1 MKRKNKPPNNY
12 PFESSNTRFDFI
24 KICRD
29 MTKSKAWLDL
39 SLRQRQ
45 LYFEFKSKFRVNS
58 KTLDTNKDNISIP
71 KSEAMKLYGDLRTF
85 RKDIDA
91 LIEHGFIYQ
100 KECGFN
106 TRTVNIYAFSEK
118 WKDYGTDKFNIT
130 TNEKR
135 YIPKAYRKE

>member
-1 MKRKNKPPNNY
+1 
-12 PFESSNTRFDFI
+12 
-24 KICRD
+24 

-45 LYFEFKSKFRVNS
+45 LYFEFKSKFRVNL
-58 KTLDTNKDNISIP
+58 KTLETNQDNISIP
-71 KSEAMKLYGDLRTF
+71 KSEAIKMYGDLRTF

-100 KECGFN
+100 KESGFN

>member
-1 MKRKNKPPNNY
+1 MKHKNKPPNNY
-12 PFESSNTRFDFI
+12 PFESANTRYDFI

-39 SLRQRQ
+39 TLRQRQ
-45 LYFEFKSKFRVNS
+45 LYFEFKSKFRVNT
-58 KTLDTNKDNISIP
+58 KTMETNKDDISIP
-71 KSEAMKLYGDLRTF
+71 KSEALKLYGDLRTF

-106 TRTVNIYAFSEK
+106 TRTVNIYGFSEK
-118 WKDYGTDKFNIT
+118 WKYYGTDKFNIT
-130 TNEKR
+130 ESEKR

>member
-12 PFESSNTRFDFI
+12 PFESNNTRYDFI

-45 LYFEFKSKFRVNS
+45 LYFEFKSKFRVNL
-58 KTLDTNKDNISIP
+58 KTLETNQDNISIP
-71 KSEAMKLYGDLRTF
+71 KSEAIKMYGDLRTF

-100 KECGFN
+100 KESGFN

>member
-1 MKRKNKPPNNY
+1 MKHKNKPPNNY
-12 PFESSNTRFDFI
+12 PFESANTRYDFI

-39 SLRQRQ
+39 TLRQRQ
-45 LYFEFKSKFRVNS
+45 LYFEFKSKFRVNT
-58 KTLDTNKDNISIP
+58 KTMETNKDDISIP
-71 KSEAMKLYGDLRTF
+71 KSEALKLYGDLRTF

-106 TRTVNIYAFSEK
+106 TRTVNIYGFSEK
-118 WKDYGTDKFNIT
+118 WKYYGTEKFNIT
-130 TNEKR
+130 EREKR